1 MTRPTKEEVDE
12 AFEKLETKRFAGR
25 ETFVEDVLCR
35 EVIALRRRLA
45 AHTER
50 GRALTVDRDM
60 WHDRATAPRY
70 STEAVDAL
78 VLHHAYE
85 DDDRWAK
92 GWEHERELL
101 LEAVRAS
108 RKPKL

>member
-70 STEAVDAL
+70 STEEVSAAFVMYDRHC
-78 VLHHAYE
+78 LHDMNADE
-85 DDDRWAK
+85 FDLDQA
-92 GWEHERELL
+92 
-101 LEAVRAS
+101 LEAARAS